1 MTYRKYI
8 RDNNKAF
15 RRCVNILEYLRL
27 KKVIVKSR
35 RKHTYLNVS
44 YANNFFSYS
53 KHFNSELCFDIC
65 F

>member
-8 RDNNKAF
+8 TDNNKAF

-35 RKHTYLNVS
+35 MKTHI
-44 YANNFFSYS
+44 S
-53 KHFNSELCFDIC
+53 KYFLHK
-65 F
+65 